1 MVYLFWGILVYLLFF
16 ILLPGIGAVSLRR
29 RWTKFRKTL
38 FSYSREP
45 MLEYYNLESAKK
57 FCFKGELES
66 FRDDNVVW
74 LRGETLSV
82 CIDLDKQYIY
92 SLTKN
97 SESLK
102 RNRWSNISSLV
113 EGTMFYVFGTLIYD
127 RGVPYLVGN
136 NSEDLIVV
144 ICDDDKNI
152 YEDLLRKARDK
163 NEIWNSFSPY
173 LYITGVFLLIILSYI
188 SYTSYSNKTWSFYLL
203 VAAGTPFYFII
214 PPGLIFYLQYRKM
227 WDKALRFLILKDL
240 KLLRGDYFTSE
251 KMGLRSKYK
260 EITSL
265 LFYVFGYLVNTT
277 IAGLILFKV
286 YQLIIY
292 S

>member
-1 MVYLFWGILVYLLFF
+1 MVYLLLGFLVYLLFF
-16 ILLPGIGAVSLRR
+16 IVLPGVGAVSLRR
-29 RWTKFRKTL
+29 RWNRFRKTL
-38 FSYSREP
+38 FSYSKEP
-45 MLEYYNLESAKK
+45 MLEYSNLESTKR

-97 SESLK
+97 ADTLT

-113 EGTMFYVFGTLIYD
+113 EGTQFYVFGTLIYH

-136 NSEDLIVV
+136 SSEDLIVV
-144 ICDDDKNI
+144 ICDEDTNI
-152 YEDLLRKARDK
+152 YENLIRKARDK

-227 WDKALRFLILKDL
+227 WEKALRFLILRDL

-251 KMGLRSKYK
+251 KMGLRSKK
-260 EITSL
+260 GEFQSL
-265 LFYVFGYLVNTT
+265 LLYVAGYLLNTS
-277 IAGLILFKV
+277 IAAIILYKV

-292 S
+292 N

>member
-1 MVYLFWGILVYLLFF
+1 MVYLFWGILVYMLFF
-16 ILLPGIGAVSLRR
+16 ILLPGVGAVSLRR

-38 FSYSREP
+38 FSYSKEP
-45 MLEYYNLESAKK
+45 MLEYFNLESTKK

-97 SESLK
+97 SETLT

-127 RGVPYLVGN
+127 KGVPYLVGSS
-136 NSEDLIVV
+136 SEDLIVV
-144 ICDDDKNI
+144 ICDEDKNI
-152 YEDLLRKARDK
+152 YESLIRKGRDK
-163 NEIWNSFSPY
+163 NEIWNNFSPY

-188 SYTSYSNKTWSFYLL
+188 SYTRYSNKTWSFYLL

-214 PPGLIFYLQYRKM
+214 PPGLMFYLQYRKM

-251 KMGLRSKYK
+251 KMGLRSKSR
-260 EITSL
+260 EVLSL
-265 LFYVFGYLVNTT
+265 LLYVAGYLVNTT

-286 YQLIIY
+286 YQMIIY

>member
-1 MVYLFWGILVYLLFF
+1 MVYLFWGILVYMLFF
-16 ILLPGIGAVSLRR
+16 ILLPGVGAVSLRR

-38 FSYSREP
+38 FSYSKEP
-45 MLEYYNLESAKK
+45 MLEYFNLESTKK

-97 SESLK
+97 SETLT

-127 RGVPYLVGN
+127 KGVPYLVGRS
-136 NSEDLIVV
+136 SEDLIVV
-144 ICDDDKNI
+144 ICDEDKNI
-152 YEDLLRKARDK
+152 YESLIRKGRDK
-163 NEIWNSFSPY
+163 NEIWNNFSPY

-188 SYTSYSNKTWSFYLL
+188 SYTRYSNKTWSFYLL

-214 PPGLIFYLQYRKM
+214 PPGLMFYLQYRKM

-251 KMGLRSKYK
+251 KMGLRSKSR
-260 EITSL
+260 EVLSL
-265 LFYVFGYLVNTT
+265 LLYVAGYLVNTT

-286 YQLIIY
+286 YQMIIY